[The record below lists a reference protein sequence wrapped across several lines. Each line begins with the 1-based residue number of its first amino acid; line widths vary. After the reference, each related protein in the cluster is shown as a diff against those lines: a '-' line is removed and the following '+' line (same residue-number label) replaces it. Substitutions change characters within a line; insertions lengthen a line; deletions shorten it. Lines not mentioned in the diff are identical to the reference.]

1 MENKEKDVVIE
12 AKDFYR
18 DCISDGVDR
27 PKRSIDTRPSGY
39 VEIFEVD
46 ETGHKRLVSKQNLVV
61 YLGREWLISR
71 AFNLD
76 NTSILPAAN
85 QFVGW
90 FGIGDGGCYSYDPL
104 DPIPPTNLD
113 LDLNNKIPFNST
125 DATYGEYLDSTSTS
139 DIGYYKKKI
148 DIIEYLQD
156 IDNSDK
162 YLIGRTTNIIGIDDG
177 NGRTVSEAALYVA
190 ESLADGLAGP
200 FHMYAKITF
209 PTLVKSSTRHIVLIW
224 YLFY

>member
-1 MENKEKDVVIE
+1 MENKEEITIIE

-18 DCISDGVDR
+18 DCISDGVDKPRRNVNSR
-27 PKRSIDTRPSGY
+27 PGGY

-46 ETGHKRLVSKQNLVV
+46 ENGHKQLVSKQNLVV

-76 NTSILPAAN
+76 NTSILPTAN

-113 LDLNNKIPFNST
+113 SDLNNKIPFNDN
-125 DATYGEYLDSTSTS
+125 DATYGEHLDSTSVL
-139 DIGYYKKKI
+139 DVGYYKKKI
-148 DIIEYLQD
+148 DTIEYLQD
-156 IDNSDK
+156 LDNNDK
-162 YLIGRTTNIIGIDDG
+162 FLIARTTNIIGINDG

-190 ESLADGLAGP
+190 ESLADGLDGP
-200 FHMYAKITF
+200 FYMYSKITF